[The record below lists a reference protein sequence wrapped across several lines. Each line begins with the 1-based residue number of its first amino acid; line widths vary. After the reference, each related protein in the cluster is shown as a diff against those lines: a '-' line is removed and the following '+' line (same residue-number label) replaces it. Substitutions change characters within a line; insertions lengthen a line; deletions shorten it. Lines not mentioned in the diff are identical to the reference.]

1 MSRATLLRR
10 LTSVVAAGVIVIAAS
25 IQPDRAAAGQLAVV
39 IELVA
44 PPKAAVGELV
54 PIHVRAH
61 GVPSLAGFELVATLA
76 PDAGEIEDADATSAS
91 AGARRDDM
99 SLAALPGYAV
109 LAAYSPSGTAAHAAS
124 VELGT
129 LYVRF
134 TKPGVVQLRTGAGQ
148 FVDGSGAVIGAGGDA
163 TATVRVG
170 DGGADVTAPAMPWA
184 LSDGGATPSAW
195 SAAPIELQLDWQTT
209 RIARSPCAGSSAHA
223 ADGCVSIADVQRLAS
238 TPHELSVATAP
249 TTTQAAAAG
258 TTFVVNS
265 SGDQWDATAGDGIC
279 RTSVNTCTLRAAIQE
294 ANAQAGANTINF
306 AIAGTGP
313 FVIQLGSRLPALA
326 DKSGPTTINGYSQ
339 SGASPN
345 TTAAPGPDNA
355 VIKIQIAG
363 NGPDGFEGVV
373 ITSGGNT
380 VKGLALYNLG
390 REMWI
395 YRTGAG
401 ATGNIIQGNFIG
413 TNAAGTFVSP
423 TLGTIGHGMHI
434 EQDSPNT
441 LVGGTNPADRNVIS
455 GSARTGIGMW
465 HGATDNT
472 RIYGNIIGLSPH
484 GDRAVPNRKHG
495 VDMNFGV
502 SGTIVGGTAAGQV
515 NVISGNDDDGVEIS
529 HTTGT
534 ANNTVTGNY
543 IGTSLDG
550 NSAPAYTANKNTGV
564 YIEDA
569 ATGNIVQNNVIAHNT
584 KGGVTIINGPNGIP
598 SGNVVRNNRI
608 GVTKNGTVA
617 GNGNQGVQVDGTLS
631 VIGPGNIIT
640 GNTGAG
646 IVSTLAGAVRNR
658 FTQNSIYGNTG
669 LSIDLAPRGKVNP
682 NDAGDTDSGPNTL
695 LNFPVITAA
704 HSTNVTGTVCA
715 GCTVEVYQTGLSG
728 ATPTGNGPARTFL
741 GSVVADGTGH
751 FTLGGLSLSVGTWVS
766 ATATDTSGDTS
777 EMAFNA
783 RVS

>member
-1 MSRATLLRR
+1 MSRASVLRR
-10 LTSVVAAGVIVIAAS
+10 LLSVVAVPAMLTAVAFAPG
-25 IQPDRAAAGQLAVV
+25 QAAARQPAVAV
-39 IELVA
+39 ELLA

-54 PIHVRAH
+54 AVRVRVH
-61 GVPSLAGFELVATLA
+61 GVPALAGFELVATLA
-76 PDAGEIEDADATSAS
+76 PDAGQIEDADASNPSA
-91 AGARRDDM
+91 ATRRDDM

-109 LAAYSPSGTAAHAAS
+109 LAAYSPSGASARAAT
-124 VELGT
+124 VDLGT
-129 LYVRF
+129 LYVRL

-148 FVDGSGAVIGAGGDA
+148 FVDGNGAVIGTGGDA
-163 TATVRVG
+163 TATIRVG
-170 DGGADVTAPAMPWA
+170 QGGSDVPAPAMPWS
-184 LSDGGATPSAW
+184 LRDGGATPSAW
-195 SAAPIELQLDWQTT
+195 PAAPIELQLDWQTT
-209 RIARSPCAGSSAHA
+209 RIAKAPCAGTSAQA

-238 TPHELSVATAP
+238 TPQELSVATAP
-249 TTTQAAAAG
+249 TTQAATAAG

-265 SGDQWDATAGDGIC
+265 TGDQWDAKVGDAIC
-279 RTSVNTCTLRAAIQE
+279 RTSAGTCTLRAAIQE

-306 AIAGTGP
+306 AIPGTGP
-313 FVIQLGSRLPALA
+313 FLIQLGSRLPALA

-355 VIKIQIAG
+355 VIQIQIAG

-380 VKGLALYNLG
+380 VKGLSLYNLG
-390 REMWI
+390 REIWI
-395 YRTGAG
+395 YRTGVG
-401 ATGNIIQGNFIG
+401 AVGNIIQGNFVG
-413 TNAAGTFVSP
+413 TNAAGTFVAP

-441 LVGGTNPADRNVIS
+441 LIGGTNPADRNVVS

-534 ANNTVTGNY
+534 ANNTVTGNN

-569 ATGNIVQNNVIAHNT
+569 ATGNIVQNNIIAHNA

-608 GVTKNGTVA
+608 GMTKNGTIA
-617 GNGNQGVQVDGTLS
+617 GNGNQGVQVDGMLS

-646 IVSTLAGAVRNR
+646 IVSTLAGAVRNT
-658 FTQNSIYGNTG
+658 FTRNSIYGNSG

-704 HSTNVTGTVCA
+704 HSTSVTGTVCA

-741 GSVVADGTGH
+741 GSVVADGSGH
-751 FTLGGLSLSVGTWVS
+751 FTLGGLALAVGSWVS